1 MAGVFS
7 LVGLASHFYTVIS
20 PTPRMQSSKTE
31 DSCMFFG
38 CSYLQISQ
46 LSGDEPASQG
56 GTRIPGKN
64 LTA

>member
-20 PTPRMQSSKTE
+20 PTPRMQSSKIE

-38 CSYLQISQ
+38 CSYLQTSQ

-56 GTRIPGKN
+56 GDSHPW
-64 LTA
+64 